1 MSTESK
7 LWLPL
12 KLGNTTLSHRIALA
26 PLTRFR
32 NDDDHLPLDLMI
44 KYYADRASTPGTLV
58 ISEAT
63 GISKTG
69 EAAANLPG
77 ITSPEQIEGWR
88 KIYDAVHAKG
98 SYMFQQI
105 WDLGRAG
112 DPDYLKKRGYK
123 YSSSS
128 AVQMEG
134 KSVKPEA
141 LTEEEIWQ
149 KIGEFRQAA
158 RNVVDAGGDGVE
170 IHGAHG
176 YLIDQFIS
184 ESINNRT
191 DKWGGSLEN
200 RARFLLEVIK
210 ATVEEIGAE
219 RTALRLS
226 PFATFQAAFTAN
238 PWDQF
243 GYIFNELKKAGYKLA
258 YLSLVEPRG
267 NPATILDATPKNLAS
282 DKVSPFGDRKQSL
295 EYFLEMW
302 DNQSP
307 VIVGGGY
314 IPDNVYDAVDG
325 SYKKWD
331 VVVAFGRWFISNP
344 DLVFRLKYGVALTP
358 YQRDT
363 FYAPKTDKGYND
375 YTFSQRYLEAIKA

>member
-1 MSTESK
+1 MSTESR
-7 LWLPL
+7 LWQPL

-26 PLTRFR
+26 PLTRLR

-63 GISKTG
+63 GISKAA
-69 EAAANLPG
+69 EAAPNAPG
-77 ITSPEQIEGWR
+77 ISSPEQIEGWR

-98 SYMFQQI
+98 SFMFQQL

-128 AVQMEG
+128 SLQMEG
-134 KSVKPEA
+134 KNVAPEA

-149 KIGEFRQAA
+149 KIREFRQAA

-191 DKWGGSLEN
+191 DKWGGSVEN

-226 PFATFQAAFTAN
+226 PFATFQSAYTAN

-243 GYIFNELKKAGYKLA
+243 GYIFSELKKAGYKLA
-258 YLSLVEPRG
+258 YVSLVEPRG
-267 NPATILDATPKNLAS
+267 NPAILDATPKDLAS
-282 DKVSPFGDRKQSL
+282 DKVSPFGNKKQSL
-295 EYFLEMW
+295 EYFLDMW

-363 FYAPKTDKGYND
+363 FYAAKSNKGYND
-375 YTFSQRYLEAIKA
+375 YAFSQRYLEATKA

>member
-1 MSTESK
+1 MSTESR
-7 LWLPL
+7 LWQPL
-12 KLGNTTLSHRIALA
+12 KLGNVTLSHRIALA
-26 PLTRFR
+26 PLTRLR

-44 KYYADRASTPGTLV
+44 KYYTDRASTPGTLV

-63 GISKTG
+63 GVSKTA
-69 EAAANLPG
+69 EAPNAPG
-77 ITSPEQIEGWR
+77 ISSPEQIEGWK

-98 SYMFQQI
+98 SFMFQQL

-112 DPDYLKKRGYK
+112 YPEYLKSRGYK

-128 AVQMEG
+128 NLQLEG
-134 KSVKPEA
+134 KDVAPEA
-141 LTEEEIWQ
+141 LTEEEIWE
-149 KIGEFRQAA
+149 KIADFRQAA
-158 RNVVDAGGDGVE
+158 RNVIAAGGDGVE

-191 DKWGGSLEN
+191 DKWGGSVEN
-200 RARFLLEVIK
+200 RARFLLEIIK

-219 RTALRLS
+219 KTALRLS
-226 PFATFQAAFTAN
+226 PFATFQSAYTAN

-258 YLSLVEPRG
+258 YISLVEPRG
-267 NPATILDATPKNLAS
+267 NPAKLGDGTPIVLAS
-282 DKVSPFGDRKQSL
+282 DNVTPFGEREQSL
-295 EYFLEMW
+295 EYFLETW

-344 DLVFRLKYGVALTP
+344 DLVYRLKYGVALTP
-358 YQRDT
+358 YQRET
-363 FYAPKTDKGYND
+363 FYAAKSNKGYND
-375 YTFSQRYLEAIKA
+375 YAFSQGFLESSKA

>member
-7 LWLPL
+7 LWQPL

-26 PLTRFR
+26 PLTRLR
-32 NDDDHLPLDLMI
+32 NDDDHLPLPLMI
-44 KYYADRASTPGTLV
+44 KYYADRASTPGTLI

-63 GISKTG
+63 GVSKTG
-69 EAAANLPG
+69 EAIPNLPG
-77 ITSPEQIEGWR
+77 ITSSEQIEGWR

-98 SYMFQQI
+98 SYMFQQL

-134 KSVKPEA
+134 KNVKPEA

-158 RNVVDAGGDGVE
+158 RNVVDAGGDGIE

-184 ESINNRT
+184 ESVNKRT
-191 DKWGGSLEN
+191 DKWGGSVEN

-226 PFATFQAAFTAN
+226 PFATYQAAYTAN
-238 PWDQF
+238 TWDQF
-243 GYIFNELKKAGYKLA
+243 GYIFNELKKTGYKLA
-258 YLSLVEPRG
+258 YVSLVEPRG
-267 NPATILDATPKNLAS
+267 NPATILATPKDLAS

-295 EYFLEMW
+295 EFLLEMW

-314 IPDNVYDAVDG
+314 IPDNVYDAVDE

-344 DLVFRLKYGVALTP
+344 DLVYRLKYGVPLTP

-363 FYAPKTDKGYND
+363 FYARKTDKGYND
-375 YTFSQRYLEAIKA
+375 YTFSQRYLEATKA

>member
-1 MSTESK
+1 MAAESR
-7 LWLPL
+7 LWEPL
-12 KLGNTTLSHRIALA
+12 KLGNATLSHRIALA
-26 PLTRFR
+26 PLTRLR

-44 KYYADRASTPGTLV
+44 KYYADRASSPGTLV

-69 EAAANLPG
+69 EAAPNAPG
-77 ITSPEQIEGWR
+77 ISSPEQIEAWK
-88 KIYDAVHAKG
+88 KIFQAVHSKG

-112 DPDYLKKRGYK
+112 DPDYLKSRGCK

-128 AVQMEG
+128 TLQLEG
-134 KSVKPEA
+134 KNVAPEA

-149 KIGEFRQAA
+149 KIADFRQAA

-176 YLIDQFIS
+176 YLIDQFTS

-191 DKWGGSLEN
+191 DKWGGSVEN
-200 RARFLLEVIK
+200 RARFLLEVVK
-210 ATVEEIGAE
+210 AVVEEIGAE
-219 RTALRLS
+219 RTAIRLS
-226 PFATFQAAFTAN
+226 PFATFQTAYTSD
-238 PWDQF
+238 PWGQY
-243 GYIFNELKKAGYKLA
+243 GYIFNEFKRAEYKFA
-258 YLSLVEPRG
+258 YISLVEPRG
-267 NPATILDATPKNLAS
+267 NPAFLDATPYTLAS
-282 DKVSPFGDRKQSL
+282 DNVNPYGDKKQSL
-295 EYFLEMW
+295 DYFLEMW
-302 DNQSP
+302 NNQSP

-314 IPDNVYDAVDG
+314 LPDNVYQAVDG

-344 DLVFRLKYGVALTP
+344 DLVFRVKNGVPLTP
-358 YQRDT
+358 YKRET
-363 FYAPKTDKGYND
+363 FYTAKMNEGYND
-375 YTFSQRYLEAIKA
+375 YGFSQGYLEATKA